1 MTTVLFDATRLITRT
16 EREAPTGVDRV
27 CLAYAEWLIGLPGV
41 CFEPVRSRQG
51 ALYEV
56 DAQWFRHRIAEL
68 RQRWSFSAH
77 RPSKQEEILFR
88 VLADSKLASGLRT
101 PLPTKQPS
109 VRRRWR
115 VWNQALRTRRS
126 KAVTSGIYFNVGHS
140 GLEQPALLA
149 NLAARG
155 VKPFIFLHDLIPVT
169 HPEYCRSGDGERHHH
184 RVLTALH
191 YSAYIVVNSEYT
203 AQELRS
209 FALRAA
215 VKRTPEILVAPLGLE
230 PVFSDPATYEPFT
243 VCRPFFVYVGTIE
256 ARKNLAFLLT
266 LWSRL
271 AANAD
276 DATPQLVL
284 VGRNG
289 WENEAVLDLLERA
302 PNLQKVVHHVADLSD
317 TAVARLMRGAA
328 AVLAPSMV
336 EGYDLPALEASA
348 LGVPLIASDIPV
360 HRELTPHATLV
371 DPIDG
376 PGWLRAINEQLS
388 GKTPHRTA
396 PKTPTWDEH
405 FQLVEAFCGVTDRT
419 QAAIVAPSSRWSQN

>member
-27 CLAYAEWLIGLPGV
+27 CLAYAEWLIDLPGV
-41 CFEPVRSRQG
+41 SFEPVRSRQS

-68 RQRWSFSAH
+68 RRRWSSAAH
-77 RPSKQEEILFR
+77 KPSTQEEALFR
-88 VLADSKLASGLRT
+88 ILADSKLATGLRT
-101 PLPTKQPS
+101 PLPMKQKS
-109 VRRRWR
+109 HKRRWR
-115 VWNQALRTRRS
+115 VWNQALRTRRP
-126 KAVTSGIYFNVGHS
+126 KTAAGGLYVNVGHS

-155 VKPFIFLHDLIPVT
+155 VKPVIFLHDLIPIT
-169 HPEYCRSGDGERHHH
+169 HPEYCRPGDGERHHH
-184 RVLTALH
+184 RVLAALRH
-191 YSAYIVVNSEYT
+191 SAYIVVNSEYT

-209 FALRAA
+209 FATRSA
-215 VKRTPEILVAPLGLE
+215 VERTPQILVAPLGLE
-230 PVFSDPATYEPFT
+230 PTFFDSAPRERFPGR
-243 VCRPFFVYVGTIE
+243 RPFFVYVGTIE

-271 AANAD
+271 ATTID

-302 PNLQKVVHHVADLSD
+302 PNIRNVVHHVADLSD
-317 TAVARLMRGAA
+317 AAVARLMRGAA

-371 DPIDG
+371 DPVDG
-376 PGWLRAINEQLS
+376 LGWLRAINDRLAGETSLCA
-388 GKTPHRTA
+388 A
-396 PKTPTWDEH
+396 PKAPTWAEH
-405 FQLVEAFCGVTDRT
+405 FQLVEAFCGVTDGA
-419 QAAIVAPSSRWSQN
+419 QAAILAPSGRWSQN